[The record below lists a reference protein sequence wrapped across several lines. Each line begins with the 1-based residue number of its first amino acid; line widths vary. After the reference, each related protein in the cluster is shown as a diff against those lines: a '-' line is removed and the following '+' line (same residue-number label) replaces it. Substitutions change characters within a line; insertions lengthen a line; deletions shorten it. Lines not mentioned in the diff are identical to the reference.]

1 MAAPEI
7 RRRPFARAFVRIC
20 WGASAAGRRVAVRR
34 VLEDGTGAIIVL
46 GGVRGGEPLGE
57 VDLTGDGQGV
67 ALPGQQILCRLDATG
82 GLTYEDKRS
91 HTVELRAN
99 DADGIPRLHQLWVWS
114 AAHDRHFA
122 MNVCACHGC
131 LERSPP
137 PPAPPSPP
145 PAPRRRKRP
154 HHADAEADTAAPE
167 PRPRGAK
174 ARLFREV
181 LKRSRL
187 A

>member
-34 VLEDGTGAIIVL
+34 VLEDGTSRILVL
-46 GGVRGGEPLGE
+46 GGVRGEPPG
-57 VDLTGDGQGV
+57 DLTGDGQGV

-82 GLTYEDKRS
+82 GLTYEDGRS

-154 HHADAEADTAAPE
+154 HDAAE
-167 PRPRGAK
+167 PRPRPLNAK